1 MCFFVVSGIILTF
14 STANLD
20 FIDMRVIPKYYNY
33 IRKSTF
39 LLMLLLAAT
48 LTSWAQT
55 TYTVTLKAGD
65 GSGSDITISSADAA
79 NVAELCPL

>member
-1 MCFFVVSGIILTF
+1 M
-14 STANLD
+14 
-20 FIDMRVIPKYYNY
+20 
-33 IRKSTF
+33 RKSTF